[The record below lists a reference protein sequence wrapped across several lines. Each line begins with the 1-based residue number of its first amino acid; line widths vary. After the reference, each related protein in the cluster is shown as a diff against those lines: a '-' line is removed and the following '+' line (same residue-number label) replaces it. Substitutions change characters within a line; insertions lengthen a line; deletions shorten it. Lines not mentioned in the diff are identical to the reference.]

1 MMAGFFKRQRRR
13 VSAASLAALTVLA
26 VVPQAMAQWFPFG
39 ASQPGE
45 IVQRL
50 QAEGYLLLGPLV
62 RKETVY
68 LADVRGGPHGRERLV
83 IDAWSGEILQRFV
96 ARRGLNGTGFVLE
109 GGDFNE
115 PPPLGPPPARAFR
128 EETDLGPDQTPPKA
142 RGKSKPSATARR
154 LAEPKPLAQPGE
166 PHNAAGAASGVAGA
180 TPTTAAP
187 LSASPATTAPAG
199 SPLEGPPGAANP
211 ETPPASGPSP
221 PGKEALPKPYAASAP
236 PAGQTRTNTAAPP
249 PSPTPSAGLSPS
261 GEKPAQKKIND
272 VPVNPLE

>member
-1 MMAGFFKRQRRR
+1 MMAGFFKRQRYS
-13 VSAASLAALTVLA
+13 VSAASLAALTVMA
-26 VVPQAMAQWFPFG
+26 VVPQAKAQWSPFG

-68 LADVRGGPHGRERLV
+68 LADVRAGPRGRERLV

-96 ARRGLNGTGFVLE
+96 ARRGRNGLGFVLE

-128 EETDLGPDQTPPKA
+128 EETDLGPEEAPPKA
-142 RGKSKPSATARR
+142 RVKSKPSATARR
-154 LAEPKPLAQPGE
+154 LAEPKPLAQPG
-166 PHNAAGAASGVAGA
+166 ATSGVAGA
-180 TPTTAAP
+180 APATPAP
-187 LSASPATTAPAG
+187 PSASPAATAPAG
-199 SPLEGPPGAANP
+199 PPPGGPAGAASP
-211 ETPPASGPSP
+211 ETPPASAPSQ
-221 PGKEALPKPYAASAP
+221 PGKEALPKPIAAPAP
-236 PAGQTRTNTAAPP
+236 PAGQTHTITAAPP
-249 PSPTPSAGLSPS
+249 ANPAPSAGLSPS